1 MATLAERER
10 RLKLEQEA
18 SKSFYER
25 NIGGMFAP
33 AVDPNAPK
41 IGENIG
47 GLPSYMNPALG
58 TNQLM
63 GGASVVDGNIV
74 PGANNSTLGVP
85 VPAYAQIAEQQK
97 LR

>member
-47 GLPSYMNPALG
+47 GLPS
-58 TNQLM
+58 
-63 GGASVVDGNIV
+63 
-74 PGANNSTLGVP
+74 
-85 VPAYAQIAEQQK
+85 
-97 LR
+97 